1 MAAPYDKEDISAGYG
16 AQVAINGELEK
27 ISNAFETVLNKDDA
41 TDNTMNVDLDMGG
54 NQILNLPAAT
64 DPTDPIRLTDLDT
77 LNPETVVPAE
87 DDYVYIKDV
96 SDSGKFK
103 KSLVMALGNPSA
115 GMAEYQPLDPTLTAL
130 AALTTSANKLIYST
144 GSDSFTTTDL
154 TISAREL
161 LNDVTFADMRSTL
174 DVDQAGTDNS
184 TPVTLGGSY
193 DYLTLSDQEITLNPI
208 DLTAD
213 VSGTLPESNGGTGV
227 TDLSTL
233 PVSSL
238 NVDIDYS
245 DVGAD
250 PAGTDNSTD
259 VTLAGT
265 YDYLSLSDQE
275 ITLDAIDLT
284 TDVQDI
290 LPESN
295 GGTGVDDMTTINLS
309 YFNNDMDYS
318 DFAAVGTAHTG
329 TVSIDG
335 QFNTDNLRLDGN
347 TLSATNT
354 NGSVEISPNG
364 SGETIL
370 RANGVVRAI
379 ARASSGVFAVR
390 SDTNTDTDSRYVSF
404 QHANGTQRGFVG
416 HSGSSSFLLRN
427 TINSGAVAL
436 QAASSGG
443 TNRSCF
449 IGLADGSASMHF
461 AGVETARTK
470 SNGFEVFT
478 GSTWYDAVTSI
489 YSGTVSIT
497 GQLNVDNLRMDGNTI
512 SSTNANGNVE
522 ILPNGTGVT
531 RAYYNSLVRIST
543 GANGTI
549 GVHSDGN
556 TDAEQ
561 RLLVF
566 RHQNGSTRGFV
577 GHGSSSTLII
587 NNSINSGSITATGT
601 NSGGSPATIFTGS
614 PDGAAALYNA
624 GTATARTASSAL
636 EVHDGT
642 DWRTVNHTH
651 NTSFTNPPIFPAYT
665 VAGLPTASSYTNG
678 VVIVTNE
685 VGGRTLAT
693 SDGTNWRRVSDG
705 AIVSA

>member
-130 AALTTSANKLIYST
+130 AALITSANKLIYST

-161 LNDVTFADMRSTL
+161 LDDVTFADMRSTL

-265 YDYLSLSDQE
+265 YDYLSLIDQE

-284 TDVQDI
+284 TDVQGI

-347 TLSATNT
+347 TLLVTNT
-354 NGSVEISPNG
+354 NGNL
-364 SGETIL
+364 T
-370 RANGVVRAI
+370 
-379 ARASSGVFAVR
+379 
-390 SDTNTDTDSRYVSF
+390 VS
-404 QHANGTQRGFVG
+404 ANGTGNVFLQSNSLTRLTTRDGGINIYSNGSTDSENRYVVFKQQGGSDRAYVG
-416 HSGSSSFLLRN
+416 HAGDGVLNLRN
-427 TINSGAVAL
+427 LIHGGNVSISGENTASGAFRNML
-436 QAASSGG
+436 LASPDGAVTQYYDG
-443 TNRSCF
+443 T
-449 IGLADGSASMHF
+449 A
-461 AGVETARTK
+461 TARTK

-497 GQLNVDNLRMDGNTI
+497 GQLNVDNLRLDGNTI

-522 ILPNGTGVT
+522 ILPNGTGAV

-549 GVHSDGN
+549 GIHSDGN

-636 EVHDGT
+636 QVHDGT